1 MQAIQ
6 DWSGSMAL
14 KKMLNETGKKGA
26 RPDKEPQQKQRRSR
40 ADTEQKLIDVA
51 LSLIRDKGVLA
62 GLNLREVAE
71 GAGVNR
77 GNIYHYFGSR
87 QELLR
92 AAIGRRFKALVS
104 TLAASNQNKRF
115 VERRL
120 HSFRM
125 SEGSNDSKLRALLV
139 LDGDDTVDP
148 MPFFEESLSL
158 LRKDVID
165 GDIHREHDLEALQVT
180 LSALLRG
187 YRIFREPYANRLD
200 IDPDELDERVSNI
213 MRTFLESVAT
223 TPSSPDQRKGA
234 Q

>member
-1 MQAIQ
+1 MQAVQ
-6 DWSGSMAL
+6 DWSGSMAV
-14 KKMLNETGKKGA
+14 KKILTETGKKDA
-26 RPDKEPQQKQRRSR
+26 RPDKEPKQRRSR
-40 ADTEQKLIDVA
+40 AETEQKLIAVA
-51 LSLIRDKGVLA
+51 LDLIRDKGVLA

-92 AAIGRRFKALVS
+92 AAISRRFNALVGTMKKS
-104 TLAASNQNKRF
+104 IQNKRF

-120 HSFRM
+120 ESFRL
-125 SEGSNDSKLRALLV
+125 SKGSNDSKLRALLI

-148 MPFFEESLSL
+148 IPFYEEGLSQ

-165 GDIHREHDLEALQVT
+165 GDIHREHDLEALQVA

-200 IDPDELDERVSNI
+200 IDANELDERVNRI
-213 MRTFLESVAT
+213 MRTFLESVAEA
-223 TPSSPDQRKGA
+223 PSSLDQSKGA

>member
-1 MQAIQ
+1 MAEKKALP
-6 DWSGSMAL
+6 DTGSKGSG
-14 KKMLNETGKKGA
+14 
-26 RPDKEPQQKQRRSR
+26 PDKETSRRRSR
-40 ADTEQKLIDVA
+40 AETEQKLIDVA
-51 LSLIRDKGVLA
+51 LDLIRDKGVLA

-77 GNIYHYFGSR
+77 GNISHYFGSR

-92 AAIGRRFKALVS
+92 VAISRRFKALVG
-104 TLAASNQNKRF
+104 TVAAGIQNMRF

-120 HSFRM
+120 SSFRL
-125 SEGSNDSKLRALLV
+125 SKGSNDSKLRALLV

-148 MPFFEESLSL
+148 IPFYEEGLSQ

-187 YRIFREPYANRLD
+187 YRIFREPYANRLN
-200 IDPDELDERVSNI
+200 IDADELDERVSNV
-213 MRTFLESVAT
+213 MRTFLESVAKA
-223 TPSSPDQRKGA
+223 PSTLPKNKGA
-234 Q
+234 E